1 MNRGY
6 MFTSFKQSLRRTQ
19 CVLPLAVGM
28 AVVLGAWQESKAQMD
43 KPFNGETEYQ
53 RNPHSKVKRVL
64 LYNRT
69 FGGHDKAPLLNAM
82 RRLQAKYGFQL
93 DVSGA
98 DNYIT
103 TATLEGVDVAIFSNG
118 DGDVL
123 SNATSL
129 AAVRNFVEVKGKG
142 LLQTHAAAAY
152 IPCPTSGEENL
163 ADANCK
169 WLARVLVRQ
178 YFHHNGDN
186 SPARIYADS
195 VLAGAVPPRA
205 VSGTPAATINHGR
218 KNPETINIFKGL
230 PKNGMGANPA
240 QEFVWD
246 ASGDEWY
253 NYRGNPRLQG
263 AQTFNG
269 VAFGPIN
276 ILMSLDE
283 SSYTPAAPTMGDHPM
298 AWARKVGNGLTV
310 YMNAGHSDN
319 YTRPRGTVR
328 DSIIE
333 KIDWN
338 MIRYLARDYV
348 GCMDATKGPYN
359 PDASVAVLTPGLD
372 PADPCVGTSA
382 VSHLKGKVPAGISIS
397 EAGVVI
403 PTIEREAYRIV
414 ASNAKGERVFSASLT
429 GGPGQN
435 ITALENKKGTYY
447 IEVSTPKMGKTVS
460 KVTLP

>member
-1 MNRGY
+1 MHRNFNQCLRGA
-6 MFTSFKQSLRRTQ
+6 
-19 CVLPLAVGM
+19 VGILPLAVGM
-28 AVVLGAWQESKAQMD
+28 AVVLGAWQDSKAQMD
-43 KPFNGETEYQ
+43 RPFNANAEYQ
-53 RNPHSKVKRVL
+53 KNPHAKVKRVL

-82 RRLQAKYGFQL
+82 RRMSTKYGFQL

-103 TATLEGVDVAIFSNG
+103 AATLEGVDVCVFSNG

-129 AAVRNFVEVKGKG
+129 AAMRNFIEVKGKG
-142 LLQTHAAAAY
+142 LLQVHAAAAY
-152 IPCPTSGEENL
+152 VPCPTSGEENL
-163 ADANCK
+163 ADNNCK

-178 YFHHNGDN
+178 YFHHNNDKT
-186 SPARIYADS
+186 PARIYADS
-195 VLAGAVPPRA
+195 VLAGTVPPRA
-205 VSGTPAATINHGR
+205 ISGTAPATINHGR

-230 PKNGMGANPA
+230 PKNGMGANPN

-246 ASGDEWY
+246 ASPDEWY

-263 AQTFNG
+263 AQTFGG
-269 VAFGPIN
+269 VAFSAIN

-283 SSYTPAAPTMGDHPM
+283 SSFSPVSPVMGDHPM

-319 YTRPRGTVR
+319 YTRPRGTVN

-348 GCMDATKGPYN
+348 GCMEPGDGKFN
-359 PDASVAVLTPGLD
+359 PDASVQVLTPGID
-372 PADPCVGTSA
+372 APNPCTGVSA
-382 VSHLKGKVPAGISIS
+382 VKHIKGTNPIGIYATQ
-397 EAGVVI
+397 AGVVI
-403 PTIEREAYRIV
+403 PTIERQAYRIL
-414 ASNAKGERVFSASLT
+414 ATNAKGERFFSANVT
-429 GGPGQN
+429 GAPGQSL
-435 ITALENKKGTYY
+435 TALENKKGAYY
-447 IEVSTPKMGKTVS
+447 IEVTTPKSGKSVT

>member
-1 MNRGY
+1 
-6 MFTSFKQSLRRTQ
+6 
-19 CVLPLAVGM
+19 
-28 AVVLGAWQESKAQMD
+28 
-43 KPFNGETEYQ
+43 
-53 RNPHSKVKRVL
+53 
-64 LYNRT
+64 
-69 FGGHDKAPLLNAM
+69 
-82 RRLQAKYGFQL
+82 
-93 DVSGA
+93 VSGT

-178 YFHHNGDN
+178 FLDHEADN
-186 SPARIYADS
+186 TPVRIYADS
-195 VLAGAVPPRA
+195 VLAGTVPPRA
-205 VSGTPAATINHGR
+205 IGTATATINHGR
-218 KNPETINIFKGL
+218 KNPETMNIFKGL

-269 VAFGPIN
+269 VAFSPVN

-283 SSYTPAAPTMGDHPM
+283 SSYAPKVSTMGDHPI
-298 AWARKVGNGLTV
+298 AWARKVGNGLTA
-310 YMNAGHSDN
+310 YMNAGHEDN

-348 GCMDATKGPYN
+348 GCMDATKGSAYN
-359 PDASVAVLTPGLD
+359 PDASVQVLTPGLD
-372 PADPCVGTSA
+372 PADPCIPSSA
-382 VSHLKGKVPAGISIS
+382 AGRIKGEVSAGISIS

-403 PTIEREAYRIV
+403 PTIERQAYRIV
-414 ASNAKGERVFSASLT
+414 ASNTKGERVFSASLT

-435 ITALENKKGTYY
+435 ITALENRKGTYY
-447 IEVSTPKMGKTVS
+447 IEVTSEKHGKTVN
-460 KVTLP
+460 KVTLR